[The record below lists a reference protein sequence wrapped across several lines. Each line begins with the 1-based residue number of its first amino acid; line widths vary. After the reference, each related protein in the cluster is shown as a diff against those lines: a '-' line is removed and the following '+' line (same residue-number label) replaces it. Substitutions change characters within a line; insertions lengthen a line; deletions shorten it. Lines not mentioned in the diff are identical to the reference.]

1 MGFLLNNTELSVDV
15 LLMVMLIATMLVAF
29 RLERALGVLRRDR
42 ASLEKLVQNFN
53 DSTAQAENGIE
64 KLKSAAQS
72 TGRDIARHID
82 QARRL
87 ESDLQFLISRAEKM
101 ADRVEASLTPNKQ
114 SVSAELRSP
123 TEMLSPKP
131 SFSLASKLGAAESE
145 AKPRSQAEKDLLLA
159 LRAVR

>member
-15 LLMVMLIATMLVAF
+15 LLMVMLLATMLVAF

-64 KLKSAAQS
+64 KLQAAAQS
-72 TGRDIARHID
+72 TGRDIGRHID

-101 ADRVEASLTPNKQ
+101 ADKVEAGLTSSKRIA
-114 SVSAELRSP
+114 SAEARSS
-123 TEMLSPKP
+123 TDSLSPKP
-131 SFSLASKLGAAESE
+131 SFSLSSTLGAAEAE